1 MQSCRD
7 LKNFAGVFAI
17 MEGLTQ
23 ADVQEQE
30 SAWHL
35 VTDHL
40 LRTYRELQDLVD
52 PDNGY
57 HRYRQD
63 VKVIYQSPLIPCL
76 SESDPTRLHVY
87 TYMHTN
93 DYNTYTPTL
102 QQTFYCRIWRRL
114 MTHTTTSFQA
124 LHRYIHVYICIDPS
138 SYTYCIIGVNDIR

>member
-1 MQSCRD
+1 MRSCILTQSHSGLYMLMHTIIIYSVYSALCSHVQSCRD

-40 LRTYRELQDLVD
+40 LRTYRELQDLVN

-76 SESDPTRLHVY
+76 SESDPTRLHV
-87 TYMHTN
+87 
-93 DYNTYTPTL
+93 
-102 QQTFYCRIWRRL
+102 
-114 MTHTTTSFQA
+114 
-124 LHRYIHVYICIDPS
+124 
-138 SYTYCIIGVNDIR
+138 